1 MTTRTIP
8 PIHPGVTLRE
18 DFMEPHGLSA
28 NRLGA
33 LVGVPPNRI
42 SDIVRGR
49 RSVTADTA
57 LRLSRAFGTSP
68 EFWLNLQTHFDLELA
83 LAAADD
89 IDDIKAVSGPAA
101 G

>member
-1 MTTRTIP
+1 MR
-8 PIHPGVTLRE
+8 
-18 DFMEPHGLSA
+18 PHGLSA

-49 RSVTADTA
+49 RSITADTA

-68 EFWLNLQTHFDLELA
+68 EFWLNLQTQFDLELA

-89 IDDIKAVSGPAA
+89 IEQIRPVA

>member
-1 MTTRTIP
+1 MK
-8 PIHPGVTLRE
+8 
-18 DFMEPHGLSA
+18 PHGLSA

-49 RSVTADTA
+49 RSITADTA

-89 IDDIKAVSGPAA
+89 IDTIKSVVE
-101 G
+101 

>member
-1 MTTRTIP
+1 
-8 PIHPGVTLRE
+8 
-18 DFMEPHGLSA
+18 MEPHGLSA

-49 RSVTADTA
+49 RSITADTA

-83 LAAADD
+83 LAVAQD
-89 IDDIKAVSGPAA
+89 IDGIKAVAGPMAE
-101 G
+101 

>member
-1 MTTRTIP
+1 MK
-8 PIHPGVTLRE
+8 
-18 DFMEPHGLSA
+18 PHGLSA

-49 RSVTADTA
+49 RSITADTA

-83 LAAADD
+83 LAAATD
-89 IDDIKAVSGPAA
+89 IDDIKSVA

>member
-89 IDDIKAVSGPAA
+89 IHIIKAVGE
-101 G
+101 

>member
-18 DFMEPHGLSA
+18 DFMKPHGLSA

-83 LAAADD
+83 LGAADD
-89 IDDIKAVSGPAA
+89 IDNIKAVSGPVAE
-101 G
+101 

>member
-1 MTTRTIP
+1 MMTRSIP

-18 DFMEPHGLSA
+18 DFMTPHGLSA

-49 RSVTADTA
+49 RSITADTA

-68 EFWLNLQTHFDLELA
+68 EFWLNLQTQFDLELA
-83 LAAADD
+83 VVAADD
-89 IDDIKAVSGPAA
+89 IECIEPI
-101 G
+101 

>member
-89 IDDIKAVSGPAA
+89 IDDIKALSGPAA